1 MFVSFISKLTFLKM
15 IMNKLQLLELERQYN
30 IKKNYNIEHDIIEP
44 LWAMYNDKH
53 GVIVDSVRMYDYYL
67 RQGYKIYKGYKV

>member
-1 MFVSFISKLTFLKM
+1 
-15 IMNKLQLLELERQYN
+15 MNKLQLAELRRQYN
-30 IKKNYNIEHDIIEP
+30 IKHDYYFEHGIIKP

-67 RQGYKIYKGYKV
+67 RQGYKIFIGHVV